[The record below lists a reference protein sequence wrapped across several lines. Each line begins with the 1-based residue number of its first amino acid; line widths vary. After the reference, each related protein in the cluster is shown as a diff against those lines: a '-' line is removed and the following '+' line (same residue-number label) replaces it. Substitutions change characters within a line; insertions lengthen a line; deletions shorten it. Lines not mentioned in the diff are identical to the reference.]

1 VTVFWP
7 AGAAM
12 MVAGLV
18 VSLVAG
24 SRTFLRAVREG
35 ANAPQ
40 GLFLWSCSL
49 LWYSDMSL
57 GGLFFH
63 CLHIRKLPHI
73 ADLIGTGLASLS
85 VIAGFAAFRGKVD
98 DRTTKQRLLLLFFAL
113 VFIAVVIVS
122 PPLLQEQLYV
132 VPSLLAT
139 GVGVW
144 FLPKSL
150 ARIRR
155 VGLTTRQ
162 QAAHRE
168 AQRWLNIAGL
178 GVVMGLGCLPL
189 DKYLCV
195 YLGAHFNLIF
205 WFFLGC
211 NIAIFSTHQFALVV
225 VHNNLHFTD
234 IKAQ

>member
-1 VTVFWP
+1 MTVFWP

-12 MVAGLV
+12 MVAVLV
-18 VSLVAG
+18 VSLVVG
-24 SRTFLRAVREG
+24 SRAVREG
-35 ANAPQ
+35 ANARQ

-144 FLPKSL
+144 FLPISL

-155 VGLTTRQ
+155 VGLTTR
-162 QAAHRE
+162 
-168 AQRWLNIAGL
+168 
-178 GVVMGLGCLPL
+178 
-189 DKYLCV
+189 
-195 YLGAHFNLIF
+195 
-205 WFFLGC
+205 
-211 NIAIFSTHQFALVV
+211 
-225 VHNNLHFTD
+225 
-234 IKAQ
+234 